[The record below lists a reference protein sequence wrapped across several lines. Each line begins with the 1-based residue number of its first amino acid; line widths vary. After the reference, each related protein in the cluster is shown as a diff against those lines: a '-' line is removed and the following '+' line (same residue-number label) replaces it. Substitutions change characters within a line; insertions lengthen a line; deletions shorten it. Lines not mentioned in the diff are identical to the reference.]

1 MDGASS
7 IQSAD
12 LSWLDKPDVFRVN
25 RLDAHSDHRC
35 YATQDEVERDSSS
48 LIMPLDGTWKFKYS
62 PNPQARPVGFHQL
75 AEAPPTSTTSQCRG
89 ISKWRDMTRT
99 STSTPCTR
107 GRAVS
112 IAALPA

>member
-62 PNPQARPVGFHQL
+62 PNPQARPSV
-75 AEAPPTSTTSQCRG
+75 
-89 ISKWRDMTRT
+89 
-99 STSTPCTR
+99 STSWPKR
-107 GRAVS
+107 RRLRRHRSAGAYRNGG
-112 IAALPA
+112 I

>member
-35 YATQDEVERDSSS
+35 YATQDEAERDSSG

-75 AEAPPTSTTSQCRG
+75 AEAPADFDDIAVPGHIEMAGYDKNQYINT
-89 ISKWRDMTRT
+89 MY
-99 STSTPCTR
+99 P
-107 GRAVS
+107 RAVS